1 LIPIRVVTL
10 AGDPEEEA
18 EVARRITARTDVE
31 LVLRCVDR
39 VELLAC
45 LRGAD
50 IDAVISVGAP
60 VWFDRQGAEEA
71 SRGRVRIVGVVG
83 GPADA
88 DRLAGLGAALLPY
101 GAPIDEM
108 VERCTEASVPL
119 ADLPPTQPSQPRGRI
134 MALWGPKGAPGRTTI
149 AVELAHEFS
158 ATHPET
164 LLIDGDPYGGDVV
177 QLLGIAEELPTVV
190 WAARMAAKEELDSAR
205 LAVDLRRAGIEGP
218 VFVPGLPRS
227 ELAAE
232 VSEFGWKQL
241 LQVARATY
249 DYTVVDSGFCL
260 EPEAD
265 PYGSPSGGRNRMTRE
280 AIRAADRV
288 VAVCRA
294 DPIGLKNFL
303 WAYDDLLELADRD
316 RIVVVVNRVTT
327 GAEREV
333 SDLLRRHIDKRPSA
347 YVPDRPNDVGRAMF
361 AGHAIRA
368 ENRGSDISAAIRS
381 IAANLGA
388 DVRSSGLLARML
400 RRH

>member
-1 LIPIRVVTL
+1 LIPVRVVTL

-18 EVARRITARTDVE
+18 EVARRMTARTDVE

-71 SRGRVRIVGVVG
+71 ARGQVRIVGIVD
-83 GPADA
+83 GPGDA
-88 DRLAGLGAALLPY
+88 DRLAALGATLLPY
-101 GAPIDEM
+101 GAPIDEI
-108 VERCTEASVPL
+108 VERCTEAAVQL
-119 ADLPPTQPSQPRGRI
+119 ADLPRTQLSQPRGRI
-134 MALWGPKGAPGRTTI
+134 VAVWGPKGAPGRTTI
-149 AVELAHEFS
+149 AVELAHELA
-158 ATHPET
+158 ATNPET
-164 LLIDGDPYGGDVV
+164 LLVDGDPYGGDVV

-190 WAARMAAKEELDSAR
+190 WAARMAAKEELDSAS
-205 LAVDLRRAGIEGP
+205 LALDLRRAGSEGP
-218 VFVPGLPRS
+218 VLVPGLPRS

-232 VSEFGWKQL
+232 VSEFGWKRL

-260 EPEAD
+260 EPD
-265 PYGSPSGGRNRMTRE
+265 VGSYGAPSGGRNRMTRE

-294 DPIGLKNFL
+294 DPIGVKNFL
-303 WAYDDLLELADRD
+303 WAYDDLVELADRD
-316 RIVVVVNRVTT
+316 RIAVVVNRVTT

-333 SDLLRRHIDKRPSA
+333 SDLLRRHIEKRPSA
-347 YVPDRPNDVGRAMF
+347 YVPDRPNDVRRAVSE
-361 AGHAIRA
+361 GHAVRA
-368 ENRGSDISAAIRS
+368 EERGSDISAAVRS
-381 IAANLGA
+381 IATTLGA

-400 RRH
+400 GRR